1 MVLYS
6 IASAILTAA
15 LIALFLLLQKEKQKN
30 RLLER
35 QLETKENLIRSKTNM
50 IRTRERQLRSQRKR
64 IRTLNDQINNDRIAA
79 RKQEAELTEAYNR
92 SGKIIEMLLEN
103 FEGLDDD
110 IHISR
115 SRAKTLF
122 AV

>member
-1 MVLYS
+1 MTYFT
-6 IASAILTAA
+6 IGILILVAA
-15 LIALFLLLQKEKQKN
+15 LVAMFVLLQKEKKKVEELQARYNDLDGKLHHQRQIKDRKIKAQRNDIN
-30 RLLER
+30 RLHQMLE
-35 QLETKENLIRSKTNM
+35 E
-50 IRTRERQLRSQRKR
+50 RTTLAHRRES
-64 IRTLNDQINNDRIAA
+64 
-79 RKQEAELTEAYNR
+79 ELTEAYNR